1 MSETRLRLGE
11 TLVEAGVLTPEALE
25 KALAIQQKQQLRLG
39 TILLH
44 EGFVTESQLV
54 QALSLKLSIP
64 WVSLWRI
71 DIPDEVLELVPSNV
85 AEEFF
90 LMPIYIRTS
99 KTGERA
105 LYVAMNDP
113 LDEDA
118 LRFVAANAG
127 MPVKPMIAGPS
138 DIAAAIRAYYYGE
151 DEEVGEDDEDGHPVV
166 LAPGAK
172 PKDPS
177 SMPPPPAP
185 HGAPPPPPPARSA
198 PPATKAPEV
207 IPELE
212 ADDDGPG
219 EELAPADLETMPPE
233 APPEM
238 RSEAPPETRSE
249 APPETRSE
257 APPEAPEAAA
267 APTPPPAPQPEA
279 VPEIP
284 AVAAAAPPPP
294 PPSPEAPVVEDK
306 VFVDKTSAQR
316 EAEKRLYGVGGAK
329 PTRGFSIALLD
340 GTTISFG
347 PKKKRGK
354 SAPAAAP
361 AALTQD
367 DLLAGLKA
375 AANGDPVDD
384 FLPAAHWESYMAAL
398 LKVLLNKHLVFFPEL
413 MKELETI
420 EKKK

>member
-1 MSETRLRLGE
+1 MTEARRRLGE
-11 TLVEAGVLTPEALE
+11 TLVEAGVLTQEALE
-25 KALAIQQKQQLRLG
+25 RALAIQQKQQLRLG

-113 LDEDA
+113 MDEDA
-118 LRFVAANAG
+118 LRFVTATAG

-138 DIAAAIRAYYYGE
+138 DIAAAIRVYYYGE
-151 DEEVGEDDEDGHPVV
+151 DDVGEEDEAGHPVV
-166 LAPGAK
+166 PSATARPLE
-172 PKDPS
+172 PKDS
-177 SMPPPPAP
+177 SSPPPPPAP
-185 HGAPPPPPPARSA
+185 HGTPPPTPARAAQVAKTAAAAPAELTTSDLVQVPPEASEAHDEPVPSTEPPPPA
-198 PPATKAPEV
+198 PEV
-207 IPELE
+207 
-212 ADDDGPG
+212 A
-219 EELAPADLETMPPE
+219 AETP
-233 APPEM
+233 
-238 RSEAPPETRSE
+238 
-249 APPETRSE
+249 
-257 APPEAPEAAA
+257 
-267 APTPPPAPQPEA
+267 
-279 VPEIP
+279 
-284 AVAAAAPPPP
+284 AAPPTDTPAAAVEASP
-294 PPSPEAPVVEDK
+294 APPSGTDDGDDK
-306 VFVDKTSAQR
+306 VFTDKTQAQR
-316 EAEKRLYGVGGAK
+316 EAEKRLFGVGGAK
-329 PTRGFSIALLD
+329 PTRGFSLTLLD

-347 PKKKRGK
+347 PKKKKGK
-354 SAPAAAP
+354 AVTT
-361 AALTQD
+361 LTPE

-375 AANGDPVDD
+375 AAMGDPVDE
-384 FLPAAHWESYMAAL
+384 FLPATHWESYMAAL
-398 LKVLLNKHLVFFPEL
+398 LKVLFNKHLVFFPEL